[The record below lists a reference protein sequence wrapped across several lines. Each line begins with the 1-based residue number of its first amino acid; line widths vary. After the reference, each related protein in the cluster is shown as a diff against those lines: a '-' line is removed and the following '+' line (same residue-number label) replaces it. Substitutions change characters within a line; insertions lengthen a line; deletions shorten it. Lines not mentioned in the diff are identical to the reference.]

1 MSDINLDVHKAQAA
15 LQEAAI
21 SVFAEMTF
29 MDALV
34 PPPEPGKPGLSPKPA
49 TGAAPEALAVNGG
62 KSAEEEG
69 VHAALDVLKP
79 LSCRMEILLTRPL
92 SDRIADILYGEAEVG
107 FNGDE
112 APAPLPSNRN
122 RDDSILEI
130 LNIMAGTFLSN
141 YFGPGTPF
149 KLELPF
155 FVFGEAD
162 VTGPILSRVV
172 LDVEGFPAEV
182 LLRSIR
188 YRY

>member
-1 MSDINLDVHKAQAA
+1 MSEINLDVHKAQAA
-15 LQEAAI
+15 LQEAAV

-34 PPPEPGKPGLSPKPA
+34 PPPKAEKPGISAPSTVRGTAEDKA
-49 TGAAPEALAVNGG
+49 GASTA
-62 KSAEEEG
+62 EEG

-79 LSCRMEILLTRPL
+79 LSCRMELLLTRPL
-92 SDRIADILYGEAEVG
+92 ADRIADILYGEAEIE
-107 FNGDE
+107 FNEIVDK
-112 APAPLPSNRN
+112 APPRSKGN

-130 LNIMAGTFLSN
+130 LNVLAGNFLSN

-162 VTGPILSRVV
+162 VTGPVLSRVE

>member
-1 MSDINLDVHKAQAA
+1 MSEITLDVHKAQAA
-15 LQEAAI
+15 LQEAAT

-34 PPPEPGKPGLSPKPA
+34 PPPKAEKQGLPTGREGAPVHSGGNSEPNEG
-49 TGAAPEALAVNGG
+49 
-62 KSAEEEG
+62 SAEG
-69 VHAALDVLKP
+69 LHAALDVLKP
-79 LSCRMEILLTRPL
+79 LSCRMEILLSRPL
-92 SDRIADILYGEAEVG
+92 ADRIADILYGESEIE
-107 FNGDE
+107 FNDDHGE
-112 APAPLPSNRN
+112 TPGRANRN

-130 LNIMAGTFLSN
+130 LNVLAGNFLSN
-141 YFGPGTPF
+141 YFGAGTPF

-162 VTGPILSRVV
+162 VTGPILSRVE